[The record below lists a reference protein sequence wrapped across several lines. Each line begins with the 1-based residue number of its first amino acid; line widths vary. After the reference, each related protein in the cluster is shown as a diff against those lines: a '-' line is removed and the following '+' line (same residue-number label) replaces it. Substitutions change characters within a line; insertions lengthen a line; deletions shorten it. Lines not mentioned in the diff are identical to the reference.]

1 MGIRES
7 TETLALRM
15 LSRPGKTSQ
24 FRDQLVTE
32 AGIGPDT
39 NVIDIATA
47 VGGMAFAAHE
57 KSTHVTAIDES
68 RKRIEIARR
77 DPRSSGINFMV
88 MNAAGTSFSDG
99 EFDVA
104 FIVLGL
110 HEMTVEGAKEALKEA
125 KRISKRLV
133 VMEFGFERWPAFWK
147 NFKYF
152 LITEPKGFFEFTKQ
166 NVGTMIQ
173 EAGWTIQK
181 ETESFPFVTYTCE

>member
-15 LSRPGKTSQ
+15 LSRPGRTSQ

-57 KSTHVTAIDES
+57 KTEHVTAIDES
-68 RKRIEIARR
+68 QKRIKIARS
-77 DPRSSGINFMV
+77 DPRSRGIDFMV
-88 MNAAGTSFSDG
+88 MDATKTSFADKQ
-99 EFDVA
+99 FDVA

-125 KRISKRLV
+125 RRISKRLV

-166 NVGTMIQ
+166 NVGKMIQ
-173 EAGWTIQK
+173 EAGWHIQK
-181 ETESFPFVTYTCE
+181 ENESFPFVTYSCE